1 MSVHVE
7 LVSPEQMLYSGDAE
21 MIVARTTEGD
31 IAFLPGHAPFLGS
44 LGIGVVRIIHED
56 GNEEVAAIHGGFV
69 EVTGGNVIVL
79 SDVAEMSGDIDVE
92 RATAAR
98 DRSQQAMDDE
108 PTAEVEAALAR
119 ATTRLVAA
127 GAADE
132 ASLS

>member
-44 LGIGVVRIIHED
+44 LGIGVVRIILD
-56 GNEEVAAIHGGFV
+56 GDNEEVAAIHGGFV
-69 EVTGGNVIVL
+69 EVRGGNVIVL
-79 SDVAEMSGDIDVE
+79 TDVAEMSGDIDVE

-98 DRSQQAMDDE
+98 ERAQQAMDSE

>member
-31 IAFLPGHAPFLGS
+31 IAFLDGHAPFLGS
-44 LGIGVVRIIHED
+44 LGIGVVRIILD
-56 GNEEVAAIHGGFV
+56 GDGEEVAAIHGGFV

-79 SDVAEMSGDIDVE
+79 SDVAEMAGEIDVA

-98 DRSQQAMDDE
+98 DRAQAQMATE
-108 PTAEVEAALAR
+108 PTAETEAALAR
-119 ATTRLVAA
+119 ANTRLVAA
-127 GAADE
+127 GE
-132 ASLS
+132 TSESTAS